1 MSAESSTAQAEE
13 ERRRKRLKAAEFD
26 ERMTL
31 VEHLDELR
39 SRIVFSGFFV
49 LIAVALCFWQDERL
63 LEIANAPLPTGFEP
77 ITLSPTEPFFTTVK
91 LSFYAGILIALP
103 VLLYQAY
110 AFILPAFAPGE
121 RKLILP
127 FLMSV
132 PVLFIG
138 GAVFAY
144 FIVMPAALNFLLGF
158 NVDEFNIEIRG
169 SEYYS
174 FFTLT
179 LISVG
184 FLFQIPVG
192 VLAVCRLGIV
202 SPETLAE
209 NRRYAVLLIA
219 VAAMLLPGT
228 DPVTMIIS
236 MAPLYVLFEFSLVMA
251 KSFGRPPGEDPPE
264 GESLD
269 TEPPSEE

>member
-1 MSAESSTAQAEE
+1 MA
-13 ERRRKRLKAAEFD
+13 RPKRRKPADFD

-39 SRIVFSGFFV
+39 SRIVFSGVFV
-49 LIAVALCFWQDERL
+49 VLAIVGCFLIEDTL
-63 LEIANAPLPTGFEP
+63 LEIANEPLPDGFLP

-91 LSFYAGILIALP
+91 LSVYGGILISLP
-103 VLLYQAY
+103 ILLYQLY

-127 FLMSV
+127 FLLSV

-138 GAVFAY
+138 GAFFAY
-144 FIVMPAALNFLLGF
+144 FVVMPAALDFLLGF
-158 NVDEFNIEIRG
+158 NADSFNIELRG
-169 SEYYS
+169 SEYYG
-174 FFTLT
+174 FFILT
-179 LISVG
+179 LIAVG
-184 FLFQIPVG
+184 FLFQIPVF

-202 SPETLAE
+202 TPEQLAQ

-228 DPVTMIIS
+228 DPVTMILS
-236 MAPLYVLFEFSLVMA
+236 MTPLYLLFEFSLVLA
-251 KSFGRPPGEDPPE
+251 RSFGRPPGDVGPDAGEADP
-264 GESLD
+264 GAAA
-269 TEPPSEE
+269 

>member
-1 MSAESSTAQAEE
+1 MA
-13 ERRRKRLKAAEFD
+13 RRKPAQFD
-26 ERMTL
+26 DHLTL

-39 SRIVFSGFFV
+39 SRIIASGIFLV
-49 LIAVALCFWQDERL
+49 VAISLCFWQDERL
-63 LEIANAPLPTGFEP
+63 LEIANSPLPPGFEP

-91 LSFYAGILIALP
+91 LSFYAGILISLP
-103 VLLYQAY
+103 ILLYQAY

-121 RKLILP
+121 KKLILP
-127 FLMSV
+127 FLLSV

-138 GAVFAY
+138 GATFAY
-144 FIVMPAALNFLLGF
+144 FIVMPAALDFLLGF

-174 FFTLT
+174 FFILT

-184 FLFQIPVG
+184 FLFQIPVA

-202 SPETLAE
+202 TPETLAE
-209 NRRYAVLLIA
+209 NRRYALLLIA

-228 DPVTMIIS
+228 DPVTMLIS
-236 MAPLYVLFEFSLVMA
+236 MAPLYGLFEFSLVIA
-251 KSFGRPPGEDPPE
+251 KAFGRPPGLEDQGDEADEEGPP
-264 GESLD
+264 D
-269 TEPPSEE
+269 TGGAATA